1 MSLRQRIYDM
11 NQKELLIIS
20 VTVFIT
26 IITWI
31 VADIYHISTTAKITP
46 VESATVNVTNTPID
60 TTILDTLQTKI
71 DE

>member
-1 MSLRQRIYDM
+1 M

-31 VADIYHISTTAKITP
+31 VADIYHISTTQKITP
-46 VESATVNVTNTPID
+46 VATPVTQNSVVTID
-60 TTILDTLQTKI
+60 TKLLDTLQSKI

>member
-1 MSLRQRIYDM
+1 MK
-11 NQKELLIIS
+11 QKELLIIS

-31 VADIYHISTTAKITP
+31 VADIYHISTTQKIAPIQVPT
-46 VESATVNVTNTPID
+46 ATVKTTTID
-60 TTILDTLQTKI
+60 TSVLDVLQAKT

>member
-1 MSLRQRIYDM
+1 MR
-11 NQKELLIIS
+11 QKELLIIS

-31 VADIYHISTTAKITP
+31 IADIYHISTTQKIAP
-46 VESATVNVTNTPID
+46 VETPAATMKTATID
-60 TTILDTLQTKI
+60 TSILDVLQSKT

>member
-1 MSLRQRIYDM
+1 MK
-11 NQKELLIIS
+11 QKELLIIS

-31 VADIYHISTTAKITP
+31 VADIYHISTTQKIVP
-46 VESATVNVTNTPID
+46 VQMPTTSMKATTID
-60 TTILDTLQTKI
+60 TSVLDVLQAKT